1 MHHRLD
7 FLSRQKP
14 AILSSEAKD
23 SGNLTA
29 YAKMSS
35 MGQDMRSSPW
45 LATSAFVA
53 VLAGFGTGGFVLSP
67 AVSAAGEPTAIPDA
81 ATMLREVEAHQ
92 KQLDK
97 IRENY
102 TFRAVQTTRQLDGS
116 GNTKKI
122 ETEEHEVFF
131 VNGHR
136 VEKLVRKDGKDL
148 SPDQARKEQDRV
160 NKEVLK
166 ISQPG
171 YKSPEEKDD
180 ITVARLLQIVAFSRP
195 RRVSL
200 NGRDTIAFDFA
211 GDEHAK
217 THGRDEDALKKVSGT
232 VWIDEADREVSRMSA
247 TLDENYHVGFGL
259 LASVAKGTNLVFD
272 QGLIRNEA
280 WLPTAITLHLQARAF
295 LVAGIRADVDIRF
308 DEYKKFQTDAVQQPG
323 ATATTPPSH

>member
-1 MHHRLD
+1 
-7 FLSRQKP
+7 
-14 AILSSEAKD
+14 
-23 SGNLTA
+23 
-29 YAKMSS
+29 
-35 MGQDMRSSPW
+35 MRSSPW
-45 LATSAFVA
+45 LATSALVA
-53 VLAGFGTGGFVLSP
+53 ALAGFGGRGVVLP
-67 AVSAAGEPTAIPDA
+67 PRASAASEQTAIPDA

-97 IRENY
+97 MRENY
-102 TFRAVQTTRQLDGS
+102 TFRAVQTTRQLDSS

-148 SPDQARKEQDRV
+148 TPDQARKEQDRV
-160 NKEVLK
+160 NKEVVK

-171 YKSPEEKDD
+171 YGTTRKKMTSRSRGCC
-180 ITVARLLQIVAFSRP
+180 RLLPFPGRAAC
-195 RRVSL
+195 SL

-217 THGRDEDALKKVSGT
+217 THGRDEEALKKVSGT

-259 LASVAKGTNLVFD
+259 LASVAKGSNVVFD
-272 QGLIRNEA
+272 QALIRNEA
-280 WLPTAITLHLQARAF
+280 WLPTAITLHLQARA
-295 LVAGIRADVDIRF
+295 LLIAGIRADVDIRF
-308 DEYKKFQTDAVQQPG
+308 DQYKKFQTDAEQQPG
-323 ATATTPPSH
+323 ATVTAPPAH

>member
-1 MHHRLD
+1 VV
-7 FLSRQKP
+7 
-14 AILSSEAKD
+14 
-23 SGNLTA
+23 TA
-29 YAKMSS
+29 YAKMSCK
-35 MGQDMRSSPW
+35 GQDMRSIPW
-45 LATSAFVA
+45 LATSALVA
-53 VLAGFGTGGFVLSP
+53 ALASISGPGPMPS
-67 AVSAAGEPTAIPDA
+67 ARASAAGDQTAIPDA

-97 IRENY
+97 MRENY
-102 TFRAVQTTRQLDGS
+102 TFRSVQTTRQLDSS
-116 GNTKKI
+116 GNTKKT

-148 SPDQARKEQDRV
+148 TPDQARKEQDRV
-160 NKEVLK
+160 NKEVVK

-171 YKSPEEKDD
+171 YSSPDKDE
-180 ITVARLLQIVAFSRP
+180 ITVARLLQIVSFSRP

-200 NGRDTIAFDFA
+200 NGRNTIAFDFA
-211 GDEHAK
+211 GDQHAK
-217 THGRDEDALKKVSGT
+217 THGRDEDALKKVNGT

-259 LASVAKGTNLVFD
+259 LASIAKGSNVVFD
-272 QGLIRNEA
+272 QALIRNEA

-308 DEYKKFQTDAVQQPG
+308 DQYKKFQTDAVQQPG
-323 ATATTPPSH
+323 ATATTPPAH

>member
-1 MHHRLD
+1 M
-7 FLSRQKP
+7 
-14 AILSSEAKD
+14 
-23 SGNLTA
+23 SG
-29 YAKMSS
+29 K
-35 MGQDMRSSPW
+35 GQDMRFSSW
-45 LATSAFVA
+45 LATSVLVAGLAAF
-53 VLAGFGTGGFVLSP
+53 GGRGGMLSP
-67 AVSAAGEPTAIPDA
+67 QALAASEQTTIPDA
-81 ATMLREVEAHQ
+81 ATMLR
-92 KQLDK
+92 D
-97 IRENY
+97 Y
-102 TFRAVQTTRQLDGS
+102 TFRAVQTTRQLDSS

-148 SPDQARKEQDRV
+148 TPDQARKEQDRV
-160 NKEVLK
+160 NKEVVK

-171 YKSPEEKDD
+171 YSNPDKDE

-200 NGRDTIAFDFA
+200 KGRDTIAFDFA
-211 GDEHAK
+211 GDQHAK

-259 LASVAKGTNLVFD
+259 LASVAKGSNLVFD
-272 QGLIRNEA
+272 QALIRNEA

-308 DEYKKFQTDAVQQPG
+308 DQYRKFQTDAVQQPG
-323 ATATTPPSH
+323 ATTTVPTTH